1 MSKTAEAHP
10 IVRELKVRDAL
21 DHARA
26 VAQELH
32 GALTDAVAKRGG
44 VIKGDLESVT
54 HDTKVIADSIRSS
67 LGAQNAATKRYIE
80 EAVTHL
86 EATAAHATEALK
98 SSGRAAETSIQQA
111 ISTARAAVQKI
122 SEAVAAKRS
131 AASKPQMR
139 K

>member
-10 IVRELKVRDAL
+10 IVEDSKVRDVL

-86 EATAAHATEALK
+86 EA
-98 SSGRAAETSIQQA
+98 AETSIQQA